1 MRKVEYK
8 MKRAENMEDMLKVF
22 KPFPLGEKNYNEF
35 YVDTSEARGDNAAF
49 KIIYRL
55 KAANSVPIKLLFMG
69 HSGSGKSTELFKVE
83 KELSD
88 AYQVVRF
95 SIRDEVD
102 IMDLTYA
109 DMIFTIMH
117 NVIETL
123 HNEKIRISDDK
134 FDKIFSYWNDER
146 VCEILDVSQVSI
158 EAELEAKASFVNTIT
173 ARIKGLFQ
181 IGSESKNIIRKK
193 IEPNLRQLIQY
204 TNEIIEEADK
214 KLEKKG
220 KRLLLIIEDLDKLDI
235 GAAEE
240 LFIKH
245 RKVITS
251 LQIHTIYTFPIFL
264 FYSTQFNA
272 IKDDFDAYV
281 LLSMIKTKGRDGR
294 KYEKGVETIRQII
307 GKRANLNLIA
317 DNALELA
324 IMKSGGALRDIFEM
338 LENAV
343 LEAKTENINAQRI
356 EMVHIEKAYNNLKSS
371 YERVLSK
378 GHLAL
383 LKEIYKDPSKKPI
396 EDEEKLMELLKSMAV
411 IEYNG
416 ERWCGL
422 HPAIEDFL
430 REKGEL
436 NAGITGYDQ

>member
-22 KPFPLGEKNYNEF
+22 KPFPLGEKNYDEF
-35 YVDTSEARGDNAAF
+35 YVDTSDARGDNAAF

-55 KAANSVPIKLLFMG
+55 KNANSVPIKLIFMG
-69 HSGSGKSTELFKVE
+69 HNGSGKSTELFKVE
-83 KELSD
+83 KELSSL
-88 AYQVVRF
+88 YQIVRF

-109 DMIFTIMH
+109 DLIFTIMH

-123 HNEKIRISDDK
+123 NNKRIRISDNK
-134 FDKIFSYWNDER
+134 YEKIFSYWNDEQI
-146 VCEILDVSQVSI
+146 CEILNVRKISI
-158 EAELEAKASFVNTIT
+158 DAELSAKASFVNMIT
-173 ARIKGLFQ
+173 AQIKGLFQ
-181 IGSESKNIIRKK
+181 VGSESRNVIRKK
-193 IEPNLRQLIQY
+193 MEPKLKQLIQY
-204 TNEIIEEADK
+204 TNEIIEDADN
-214 KLEKKG
+214 KLKEKEG

-245 RKVITS
+245 RKSITS
-251 LQIHTIYTFPIFL
+251 LQINTIYTFPIFL

-281 LLSMIKTKGRDGR
+281 LLSMIKTKNRDGE
-294 KYEKGVETIRQII
+294 KYDVGVETIKQII
-307 GKRANLNLIA
+307 GKRAELNLIEN
-317 DNALELA
+317 DALNLV
-324 IMKSGGALRDIFEM
+324 IKKSGGALRDIFEM
-338 LENAV
+338 IENAV
-343 LEAKTENINAQRI
+343 LEAKTQDINAKTI
-356 EMVHIEKAYNNLKSS
+356 KMVHIEKAYKSLKSS

-378 GHLAL
+378 GHLPL
-383 LKEIYKDPSKKPI
+383 LKEIYKDSNKKPI
-396 EDEEKLMELLKSMAV
+396 EDEERLMELLKSMAV

-430 REKGEL
+430 KEKGEID
-436 NAGITGYDQ
+436 A

>member
-22 KPFPLGEKNYNEF
+22 KPFPLGEKNYDEF

-181 IGSESKNIIRKK
+181 IGSESKNIIR
-193 IEPNLRQLIQY
+193 
-204 TNEIIEEADK
+204 
-214 KLEKKG
+214 